1 LSGFTPASLTLM
13 AAISELLP
21 GKRGAVMGLYSVVM
35 GVGQLIGASL
45 GGLCVDL
52 GGFYGLMGFS
62 VVMGLI
68 SLGSVLYMRINGHD
82 LIANISI
89 GPVL

>member
-1 LSGFTPASLTLM
+1 
-13 AAISELLP
+13 
-21 GKRGAVMGLYSVVM
+21 
-35 GVGQLIGASL
+35 L
-45 GGLCVDL
+45 GGLWVDL

-62 VVMGLI
+62 VALGLI

-82 LIANISI
+82 LIANASI